1 MSQPGVIKSGA
12 PVSEPAG
19 DLSIP
24 ELKRTLAAYWD
35 ERSRGFERAQ
45 GIRVERQHEAWLA
58 FLGLALGPPSRR
70 VLDVGTGTGFLALLA
85 AELGHEVK
93 GLDLSPGMVE
103 RAKELA
109 GERGLKAKFAVAD
122 AEGLPE
128 TEGTYERVI
137 NRNVLW
143 TLPEPE
149 KALADWYRVLEPG
162 GSLVVVD
169 GDWFDEPLSY
179 RFQRFL
185 GSVLILLATR
195 RNPWAARRRLRRGY
209 DGSFEKHLP
218 LRSPGNRRRF
228 PELIAAAGFTD
239 VRLVDLPEIDAAE
252 KARLK
257 LAERLVQPH
266 RFFAV
271 TARKPG

>member
-1 MSQPGVIKSGA
+1 
-12 PVSEPAG
+12 VSEPTG
-19 DLSIP
+19 DLSVT
-24 ELKRTLAAYWD
+24 ELKRTLAEYWN
-35 ERSRGFERAQ
+35 ERSRGFENAQ
-45 GIRVERQHEAWLA
+45 GIRIERQHEAWLA
-58 FLGLALGPPSRR
+58 FLREALGPPSRR
-70 VLDVGTGTGFLALLA
+70 ILDVGTGTGFLALLA

-109 GERGLKAKFAVAD
+109 GERGLKAKFAIAD

-128 TEGTYERVI
+128 KEGSYERVI

-149 KALADWYRVLEPG
+149 RALADWFRVLEPG

-169 GDWFDEPLSY
+169 GDWFDDPLSY

-185 GSVLILLATR
+185 GSVLLLLTTR
-195 RNPWAARRRLRRGY
+195 RNPWADRRRLRRGY
-209 DGSFEKHLP
+209 DGSFQRHLP

-228 PELIAAAGFTD
+228 PELIAAAGFSD

-252 KARLK
+252 KARLN
-257 LAERLVQPH
+257 LANRLVQPH

-271 TARKPG
+271 LARKPG

>member
-1 MSQPGVIKSGA
+1 MNETQLSA
-12 PVSEPAG
+12 NEEP
-19 DLSIP
+19 SIP
-24 ELKRTLAAYWD
+24 ELKKSLATYWD

-45 GIRVERQHEAWLA
+45 GITIRRQHEAWLA
-58 FLGLALGPPSRR
+58 FLERALGPPPQKI
-70 VLDVGTGTGFLALLA
+70 LDVGTGTGFLALLA

-93 GLDLSPGMVE
+93 GLDLSPGMID
-103 RAKELA
+103 RARELA
-109 GERGLKAKFAVAD
+109 GERGLKATLAVAD

-128 TEGTYERVI
+128 PEGSYDRVI

-149 KALADWYRVLEPG
+149 RALADWYRVLKPG
-162 GSLVVVD
+162 GSLVVID

-179 RFQRFL
+179 RLPSFL
-185 GSVLILLATR
+185 GNLLILLATR
-195 RNPWAARRRLRRGY
+195 TNPWAARRRLRRGY

-218 LRSPGNRRRF
+218 LRSPGNRRRY
-228 PELIAAAGFTD
+228 PELIAAAGFED
-239 VRLVDLPEIDAAE
+239 VRSIDLPAIDAAE

-257 LAERLVQPH
+257 LAARLIQPH